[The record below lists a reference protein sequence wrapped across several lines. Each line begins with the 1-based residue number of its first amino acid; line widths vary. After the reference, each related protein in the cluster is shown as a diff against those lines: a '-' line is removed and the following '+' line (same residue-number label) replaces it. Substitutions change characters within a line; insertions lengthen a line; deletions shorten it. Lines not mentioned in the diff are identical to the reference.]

1 MKTLLITGQTYLL
14 RREIR
19 AMGGHWN
26 NEEKGWICP
35 VENREKI
42 DSLSSGITIEE
53 FESPENCFAPMT
65 LEERRAHIQ
74 GIRNRRA
81 ERLLNSAA
89 IRQSKAEEL
98 RTQTEPYMSDIAFV
112 TQPITPGAGGRSF
125 SRFRDKVYNK
135 IDRRFG
141 LENEA
146 DELKE
151 RAERLMA
158 PVAMKGDAEKRKT
171 AEREAMDK
179 IVKVGTKVNYRLF
192 NRGESQVIR
201 INKKTYTIQFEDKTK
216 FSVDKRFVSV
226 IQ

>member
-14 RREIR
+14 RRNIK
-19 AMGGHWN
+19 ALGGRWN
-26 NEEKGWICP
+26 KDEMGWICP
-35 VENREKI
+35 IENREAI
-42 DSLSSGITIEE
+42 NSLSSDIKIEE
-53 FESPENCFAPMT
+53 VDSPDNYFAPMT
-65 LEERRAHIQ
+65 LEERREHIQ

-81 ERLLNSAA
+81 ERLLKSAA
-89 IRQSKAEEL
+89 LREAKAEDL
-98 RTQTEPYMSDIAFV
+98 RGQTEPYISDIAFT

-125 SRFRDKVYNK
+125 ARFREKVYNK

-192 NRGESQVIR
+192 NRGESTVVR
-201 INKKTYTIQFEDKTK
+201 INKKSYTIQFEDKTK

-226 IQ
+226 LE